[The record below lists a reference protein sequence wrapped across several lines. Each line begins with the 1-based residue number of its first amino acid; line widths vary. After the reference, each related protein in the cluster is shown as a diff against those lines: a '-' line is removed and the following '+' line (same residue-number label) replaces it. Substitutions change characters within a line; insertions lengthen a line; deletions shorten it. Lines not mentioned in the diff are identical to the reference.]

1 MTAYW
6 DALRHEVQDAAQRA
20 DEDFVEMVIDIET
33 RVIRTVSLTTGD
45 REFPDDLR
53 QQIQGIIA
61 VHAVDPGRYLRDHPS
76 IDLANARPRAW
87 LLTMRSSILF
97 EELHRAF
104 HRVGERRAVNRCDG
118 YFTDDPS
125 SFIRA
130 REARETSA
138 NFGELSSEMKEQNDE

>member
-6 DALRHEVQDAAQRA
+6 DDLRREVQDASQLS
-20 DEDFVEMVIDIET
+20 DDNFVETVIAIET
-33 RVIRTVSLTTGD
+33 HVIRTVSLTTGD

-53 QQIQGIIA
+53 QQIQGVIA
-61 VHAVDPGRYLRDHPS
+61 VHAIDPGRHLFERPS
-76 IDLANARPRAW
+76 TELANARARAW
-87 LLTMRSSILF
+87 LLTMRSSILL

-104 HRVGERRAVNRCDG
+104 HRVGERRAVNRYDG

-130 REARETSA
+130 REARET
-138 NFGELSSEMKEQNDE
+138 

>member
-6 DALRHEVQDAAQRA
+6 DALRREVQDASQLS
-20 DEDFVEMVIDIET
+20 DDNFVEIVIDIET

-53 QQIQGIIA
+53 QQIQDIIA
-61 VHAVDPGRYLRDHPS
+61 VHAVDPGRYVFEHPS
-76 IDLANARPRAW
+76 ADLANVRARAW
-87 LLTMRSSILF
+87 LLTMRSSILL

-104 HRVGERRAVNRCDG
+104 HRVGDRRAANRYDG

-125 SFIRA
+125 SFLRA
-130 REARETSA
+130 REAREASA
-138 NFGELSSEMKEQNDE
+138 

>member
-6 DALRHEVQDAAQRA
+6 DDLRREVQDASQLS
-20 DEDFVEMVIDIET
+20 DDNFVETVIAIET
-33 RVIRTVSLTTGD
+33 HVIRAVSLTTGD

-53 QQIQGIIA
+53 QQIQGVIA
-61 VHAVDPGRYLRDHPS
+61 VHAIDPGRHLFERPS
-76 IDLANARPRAW
+76 TELANARARAW
-87 LLTMRSSILF
+87 LLTMRSSILL

-104 HRVGERRAVNRCDG
+104 HRVGERRAVNRYDG

-130 REARETSA
+130 REARET
-138 NFGELSSEMKEQNDE
+138 

>member
-6 DALRHEVQDAAQRA
+6 DALRREVQDAAARA
-20 DEDFVEMVIDIET
+20 NDDFVEIVIDIET

-53 QQIQGIIA
+53 QEIQGVIA
-61 VHAVDPGRYLRDHPS
+61 VHAVDPGHYIHNHSPT
-76 IDLANARPRAW
+76 DLANARARAR
-87 LLTMRSSILF
+87 LLTMRSSILL

-104 HRVGERRAVNRCDG
+104 HRVGERRAVNRYDG

-130 REARETSA
+130 REAKESSA
-138 NFGELSSEMKEQNDE
+138 FPVSGD

>member
-6 DALRHEVQDAAQRA
+6 DSLRREVQDASQLS
-20 DEDFVEMVIDIET
+20 DDVFVEAVIEIET
-33 RVIRTVSLTTGD
+33 RAIRTVSLTTGD

-61 VHAVDPGRYLRDHPS
+61 VHAVDPGRYLFEHPS
-76 IDLANARPRAW
+76 TELANARARAW
-87 LLTMRSSILF
+87 LLTMRSSIVL

-104 HRVGERRAVNRCDG
+104 HRVGERRAINRYDG

-125 SFIRA
+125 SFLRA
-130 REARETSA
+130 REKRESSA
-138 NFGELSSEMKEQNDE
+138 

>member
-6 DALRHEVQDAAQRA
+6 DALRREVQDASSLSN
-20 DEDFVEMVIDIET
+20 DDFVEVVIQIEA

-61 VHAVDPGRYLRDHPS
+61 VHAVDPGCHVFERS
-76 IDLANARPRAW
+76 STELANARAKAR
-87 LLTMRSSILF
+87 LLTMRSSILL

-104 HRVGERRAVNRCDG
+104 HQVGERRAVNRYDG

-125 SFIRA
+125 SFLRA
-130 REARETSA
+130 RDARE
-138 NFGELSSEMKEQNDE
+138 SS